1 MPGIFEL
8 LKKDSAS
15 AARRGRLTTRR
26 GVIETPV
33 FMPVGTRATVKAM
46 SPAELEELGAQII
59 LGNTYHLFLR
69 PGMEIIAAAGGLHR
83 FENWNR
89 SILTDS
95 GGFQV
100 FSLTGLRKMEPD
112 GVRFASHIDGTRFFL
127 GPVESMRIQRTLDS
141 DIVMAF
147 DECTPYP
154 ATRQQAEK
162 SLAITTRWERMSRE
176 QPLNDGQIRFG
187 IVQGSVFPDLREQAA
202 KSIVG
207 IGFDGYAIGGVS
219 VGESEPEMMAA
230 VDAAAPHLPENAP
243 RYLMGV
249 GTPRQIVESVARGV
263 DMFDCVMPTR
273 LARHGSAFIGNDT
286 IPVKAGRY
294 AKDFT
299 PIDPQCTC
307 YACRNF
313 TKAYIRHLFNVGEIL
328 GVRLVTMHNLH
339 YFINLMRRIRTSIE
353 RVLSTCCAASS
364 RRGRS
369 VQQAH
374 GEEAPGRISGSLTP
388 LRSCSAVYSPR
399 LVSEA
404 RVIPASV
411 AGRAAAGSVR
421 TGRSACSPGLKMQ
434 SSRSFG
440 PLRIAE

>member
-1 MPGIFEL
+1 MPGIFKL
-8 LKKDSAS
+8 LKTDSAS
-15 AARRGRLTTRR
+15 AARRGQLITRR

-46 SPAELEELGAQII
+46 SPLELEELGAQII

-69 PGMEIIAAAGGLHR
+69 PGLEIIEAAGGLHK
-83 FENWNR
+83 FENWSR

-100 FSLTGLRKMEPD
+100 FSLAKLRKVEPD

-127 GPVESMRIQRTLDS
+127 GPVESMRIQRVLDS
-141 DIVMAF
+141 DVVMAF

-154 ATRQQAEK
+154 ATHLQAEK
-162 SLAITTRWERMSRE
+162 SLAITERWERMSRE
-176 QPLNDGQIRFG
+176 QPLNAGQIRFG
-187 IVQGSVFPDLREQAA
+187 IVQGSVFADLREQAA
-202 KSIVG
+202 KSIVN

-230 VDAAAPHLPENAP
+230 VDAAVPHLPQEAP

-286 IPVKAGRY
+286 MPVKAGRY

-299 PIDPQCTC
+299 PIDPQCDC
-307 YACRNF
+307 YCCRNF
-313 TKAYIRHLFNVGEIL
+313 TRAYIRHLFNVGEIL
-328 GVRLVTMHNLH
+328 GIRLVTMHNLH
-339 YFINLMRRIRTSIE
+339 YFINLMKRIRTSIE
-353 RVLSTCCAASS
+353 DGSFDLLRREFQAAPI
-364 RRGRS
+364 G
-369 VQQAH
+369 QELEQ
-374 GEEAPGRISGSLTP
+374 
-388 LRSCSAVYSPR
+388 
-399 LVSEA
+399 
-404 RVIPASV
+404 
-411 AGRAAAGSVR
+411 
-421 TGRSACSPGLKMQ
+421 
-434 SSRSFG
+434 
-440 PLRIAE
+440 

>member
-15 AARRGRLTTRR
+15 AARRGCLTTRR

-202 KSIVG
+202 KSI
-207 IGFDGYAIGGVS
+207 
-219 VGESEPEMMAA
+219 
-230 VDAAAPHLPENAP
+230 DAAAPHLPENAP

-353 RVLSTCCAASS
+353 EGTFDLL
-364 RRGRS
+364 RREF
-369 VQQAH
+369 QA
-374 GEEAPGRISGSLTP
+374 R
-388 LRSCSAVYSPR
+388 
-399 LVSEA
+399 
-404 RVIPASV
+404 
-411 AGRAAAGSVR
+411 
-421 TGRSACSPGLKMQ
+421 
-434 SSRSFG
+434 
-440 PLRIAE
+440 

>member
-1 MPGIFEL
+1 MFEVL
-8 LKKDSAS
+8 SRCGN
-15 AARRGRLTTRR
+15 ARRGVLTTRR
-26 GVIETPV
+26 GTVQTPV
-33 FMPVGTRATVKAM
+33 FMPVGTRASVKAI
-46 SPAELEELGAQII
+46 SPAELEELGAEII

-69 PGMEIIAAAGGLHR
+69 PGMELMAKAGGLHR
-83 FENWNR
+83 FSSWKR

-100 FSLTGLRKMEPD
+100 FSLATLRKMEPD

-127 GPVESMRIQRTLDS
+127 GPRESMAIQRTLDS

-154 ATRQQAEK
+154 ATFEQAEK
-162 SLAITTRWERMSRE
+162 SLAVTTRWERMSRE

-187 IVQGSVFPDLREQAA
+187 IVQGSVYPELRKRAA
-202 KSIVG
+202 ESLVE

-219 VGESEPEMMAA
+219 VGESEPEMMLA
-230 VDAAAPHLPENAP
+230 VDAAAPHLPDNAP

-273 LARHGSAFIGNDT
+273 LGRHGSAFVGGGGT

-294 AKDFT
+294 ADDFT
-299 PIDPQCTC
+299 PIDPECSC

-328 GVRLVTMHNLH
+328 GVRLVTLHNLH
-339 YFINLMRRIRTSIE
+339 YFLNLMRRIRASIE
-353 RVLSTCCAASS
+353 NGTF
-364 RRGRS
+364 
-369 VQQAH
+369 
-374 GEEAPGRISGSLTP
+374 EE
-388 LRSCSAVYSPR
+388 LRK
-399 LVSEA
+399 EF
-404 RVIPASV
+404 
-411 AGRAAAGSVR
+411 
-421 TGRSACSPGLKMQ
+421 Q
-434 SSRSFG
+434 
-440 PLRIAE
+440 

>member
-1 MPGIFEL
+1 MAGIFET
-8 LKKDSAS
+8 LKTDPNSC
-15 AARRGRLTTRR
+15 ARRGRFATRR
-26 GVIETPV
+26 GIIETPV

-69 PGMEIIAAAGGLHR
+69 PGLEIMRLAGGLHK
-83 FENWNR
+83 FSNWKG

-100 FSLTGLRKMEPD
+100 FSLTNLRKMEKD

-127 GPVESMRIQRTLDS
+127 GPVESMFIQRTLDS

-154 ATRQQAEK
+154 ATFEQAEK

-176 QPLNDGQIRFG
+176 QPLNDGQLRFG
-187 IVQGSVFPDLREQAA
+187 IVQGSVFPELRK
-202 KSIVG
+202 KSAESLLE

-219 VGESEPEMMAA
+219 VGETEEEMMLA
-230 VDAAAPHLPENAP
+230 VDAAAPHLPTDAP

-249 GTPRQIVESVARGV
+249 GPPRQIVESVARGV

-273 LARHGSAFIGNDT
+273 LGRHGSAFVGNGVT

-299 PIDPQCTC
+299 PIDENCDC
-307 YACRNF
+307 YCCRNF

-328 GVRLVTMHNLH
+328 GVRLVTLHNIH
-339 YFINLMRRIRTSIE
+339 YFLNLMKRIRTAIE
-353 RVLSTCCAASS
+353 EGTF
-364 RRGRS
+364 
-369 VQQAH
+369 QQLR
-374 GEEAPGRISGSLTP
+374 EEFR
-388 LRSCSAVYSPR
+388 
-399 LVSEA
+399 
-404 RVIPASV
+404 
-411 AGRAAAGSVR
+411 
-421 TGRSACSPGLKMQ
+421 
-434 SSRSFG
+434 
-440 PLRIAE
+440 

>member
-1 MPGIFEL
+1 MPEVFEV
-8 LKKDSAS
+8 LKRASGS
-15 AARRGRLTTRR
+15 AARRGRLFTRR
-26 GVIETPV
+26 GAVETPV

-69 PGMEIIAAAGGLHR
+69 PGMEIMAQAGGLHR
-83 FENWNR
+83 FANWNR

-100 FSLTGLRKMEPD
+100 FSLTRLRKMEPD

-154 ATRQQAEK
+154 ATLSQAEK

-176 QPLNDGQIRFG
+176 QPLNDGQLRFG
-187 IVQGSVFPDLREQAA
+187 IVQGSVYPELRRKAA
-202 KSIVG
+202 ADIVD

-219 VGESEPEMMAA
+219 VGESEPEMMVA
-230 VDAAAPHLPENAP
+230 VDAAAPCLPENAP

-273 LARHGSAFIGNDT
+273 LGRHGSAFVGAGET

-294 AKDFT
+294 ATDFS
-299 PIDPQCTC
+299 PIDPECDC
-307 YACRNF
+307 YTCRNF
-313 TKAYIRHLFNVGEIL
+313 TRAYLRHLFNVGEIL
-328 GVRLVTMHNLH
+328 GVRLVTLHNLH
-339 YFINLMRRIRTSIE
+339 YFLHLMRRIRQAIE
-353 RVLSTCCAASS
+353 SDTFEEL
-364 RRGRS
+364 RREF
-369 VQQAH
+369 A
-374 GEEAPGRISGSLTP
+374 
-388 LRSCSAVYSPR
+388 
-399 LVSEA
+399 
-404 RVIPASV
+404 
-411 AGRAAAGSVR
+411 
-421 TGRSACSPGLKMQ
+421 
-434 SSRSFG
+434 
-440 PLRIAE
+440 

>member
-1 MPGIFEL
+1 MFEVL
-8 LKKDSAS
+8 SRCGN
-15 AARRGRLTTRR
+15 ARRGVLTTRR
-26 GVIETPV
+26 GTVQTPV
-33 FMPVGTRATVKAM
+33 FMPVGTRASVKAM
-46 SPAELEELGAQII
+46 SPAELEELGAEII

-69 PGMEIIAAAGGLHR
+69 PGMELMAKAGGLHR
-83 FENWNR
+83 FSSWKR

-100 FSLTGLRKMEPD
+100 FSLATLRKMEPD

-127 GPVESMRIQRTLDS
+127 GPRESMAIQRTLDS

-154 ATRQQAEK
+154 ATFEQAEK
-162 SLAITTRWERMSRE
+162 SLAVTTRWERMSRE

-187 IVQGSVFPDLREQAA
+187 IVQGSVYPELRKRAA
-202 KSIVG
+202 ESLVE

-219 VGESEPEMMAA
+219 VGESEPEMMLA
-230 VDAAAPHLPENAP
+230 VDAAAPHLPDNAP

-273 LARHGSAFIGNDT
+273 LDRHGSAFVGGGGT

-294 AKDFT
+294 ADDFT
-299 PIDPQCTC
+299 PIDPECSC

-328 GVRLVTMHNLH
+328 GVRLVTLHNLH
-339 YFINLMRRIRTSIE
+339 YFLNLMRRIRASIE
-353 RVLSTCCAASS
+353 NGTF
-364 RRGRS
+364 
-369 VQQAH
+369 
-374 GEEAPGRISGSLTP
+374 EE
-388 LRSCSAVYSPR
+388 LRK
-399 LVSEA
+399 EF
-404 RVIPASV
+404 
-411 AGRAAAGSVR
+411 
-421 TGRSACSPGLKMQ
+421 Q
-434 SSRSFG
+434 
-440 PLRIAE
+440 

>member
-1 MPGIFEL
+1 MFEVL
-8 LKKDSAS
+8 SRCG
-15 AARRGRLTTRR
+15 AARRGVLTTRR
-26 GVIETPV
+26 GVVQTPV

-46 SPAELEELGAQII
+46 SPAELEELGAEII

-69 PGMEIIAAAGGLHR
+69 PGMEIMKSAGGLHG
-83 FENWNR
+83 FSNWTR

-100 FSLTGLRKMEPD
+100 FSLAKLRKMEPD

-127 GPVESMRIQRTLDS
+127 GPRESMAIQRTLDS

-154 ATRQQAEK
+154 ATFQQAEK
-162 SLAITTRWERMSRE
+162 SLTLTTRWERMSRE
-176 QPLNDGQIRFG
+176 QPLNEGQLRFG
-187 IVQGSVFPDLREQAA
+187 IVQGSVYPELRKLSAE
-202 KSIVG
+202 SIVN

-219 VGESEPEMMAA
+219 VGESEPEMLLA
-230 VDAAAPHLPENAP
+230 VDSTVPFLPDDSP

-249 GTPRQIVESVARGV
+249 GTPRQIVESVGRGV

-273 LARHGSAFIGNDT
+273 LGRHGSAFVRGGDT

-299 PIDPQCTC
+299 PIDPECGC

-328 GVRLVTMHNLH
+328 GVRLVTMHNLY
-339 YFINLMRRIRTSIE
+339 YFLNLMRRIRAAIE
-353 RVLSTCCAASS
+353 NGTF
-364 RRGRS
+364 
-369 VQQAH
+369 
-374 GEEAPGRISGSLTP
+374 ED
-388 LRSCSAVYSPR
+388 LRKEFV
-399 LVSEA
+399 
-404 RVIPASV
+404 
-411 AGRAAAGSVR
+411 
-421 TGRSACSPGLKMQ
+421 
-434 SSRSFG
+434 
-440 PLRIAE
+440 